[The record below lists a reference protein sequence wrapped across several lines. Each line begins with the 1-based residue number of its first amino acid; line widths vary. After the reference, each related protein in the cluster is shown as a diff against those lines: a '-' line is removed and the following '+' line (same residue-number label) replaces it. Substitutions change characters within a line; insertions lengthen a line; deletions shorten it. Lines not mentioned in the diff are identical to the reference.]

1 MNEIDHLSYSS
12 IGSYLTCSR
21 AWKYHYI
28 DKLPEP
34 TTPALIF
41 GSAIHDTVE
50 KLISANTVSNEATSN
65 PLSMQGAGEM
75 FRELYQARLEKET
88 DIDWQGTTIEDQL
101 RLGERILTTPEVFE
115 NLNRLRAKINA
126 DDEPMIERRVEL
138 SVPGVDVPIIGFI
151 DIVLSDGTPAD
162 FKTAARAWTQGQA
175 ENSMQSLFYLAAL
188 NQAGEEIN
196 WKFKHLVVTKTLS
209 PKFQELEH
217 AHEPRELFFLFDLIR
232 SVWEGISAGVFIP
245 NPDSWK
251 CSPKYC
257 PHFMSCRGK

>member
-12 IGSYLTCSR
+12 ISSYLTCSR
-21 AWKYHYI
+21 AWKHHYI

-50 KLISANTVSNEATSN
+50 KLISDNTLETGEPSN
-65 PLSMQGAGEM
+65 PLSMAGASVI

-88 DIDWQGTTIEDQL
+88 DIDWRGITIKEQL
-101 RLGERILTTPEVFE
+101 CLGERILTTPEVFE

-126 DDEPMIERRVEL
+126 DGEPMIERKVEL
-138 SVPGVDVPIIGFI
+138 SVPDVGVPVIGYI
-151 DIVLSDGTPAD
+151 DIVLADGTPAD
-162 FKTAARAWTQGQA
+162 FKTASRAWTQTQA

-196 WKFKHLVVTKTLS
+196 WKFKHLVVTKTLA

-232 SVWEGISAGVFIP
+232 SVWAGISAGVFIP